1 MKKQNGDPS
10 RRGVLYA
17 GVALLAAPAIIR
29 RAAADEPV
37 QLLSHRYPALE
48 FYADK
53 IKTALPDVPVNARLM
68 PSGDAASLERIA
80 FSSGDTSLD
89 LLWANSAIL
98 PGYAKSGWLE
108 PLDDLWAKH
117 RAEFRLDDISPAS
130 LKGVSYDGHIYA
142 MPITTNTLLYA
153 YRDDLFAEKKLAPP
167 ASWDEAVQIA
177 KTLNSPRRSGIT
189 LSLKW
194 DQPPYELQSV
204 LNTVGDGWF
213 DKDFHPA
220 FNDARGVAAIETI
233 KRLVPFAV
241 PGYTAQVND
250 ESTVNFA
257 QDVAATGQQWATRC
271 STMDNP
277 DKSHVVGKIKWAV
290 PPGGHQGLSTDAY
303 AISRNSRRDKD
314 MLFRILA
321 TALNEQNQRSG
332 AALAVPTRRA
342 VLNDPAIQ
350 AKYRWYP
357 AVSAALDAAQP
368 FPALPEFIETAELST
383 KRMVQAIVGQMGV
396 KEALDAG
403 AAEVSDLLKRRGYNI

>member
-1 MKKQNGDPS
+1 MTNHPG
-10 RRGVLYA
+10 RRGFLA
-17 GVALLAAPAIIR
+17 ATTALLASPAIPR
-29 RAAADEPV
+29 RASADEPV

-48 FYADK
+48 FYAEK
-53 IKTALPDVPVNARLM
+53 VKTALPGVPVNARLM
-68 PSGDAASLERIA
+68 PSGEAGSLERIA

-89 LLWANSAIL
+89 LIWANGAMV
-98 PGYAKSGWLE
+98 PGYAKAGWLE

-117 RAEFRLDDISPAS
+117 REEFRLDDISPAA
-130 LKGVSYDGHIYA
+130 LKGCSYDGHIYA
-142 MPITTNTLLYA
+142 MPITINTLLYA
-153 YRDDLFAEKKLAPP
+153 YRDDLFEQNKLTPP
-167 ASWDEAVQIA
+167 TTWEEAVAIA
-177 KTLNSPRRSGIT
+177 KALNSPRRNGIS

-213 DKDFHPA
+213 DKDLHPV
-220 FNDARGVAAIETI
+220 FNDAKGIAAIDTFR
-233 KRLVPFAV
+233 RLAQYAV
-241 PGYTAQVND
+241 PGYTAQGND
-250 ESTVNFA
+250 ESTVNFS

-277 DKSHVVGKIKWAV
+277 QKSRVVGKIKWAV
-290 PPGGHQGLSTDAY
+290 PPGGHQALSTDAY

-314 MLFRILA
+314 VLFRILA
-321 TALNEQNQRSG
+321 TALNDANQREG
-332 AALAVPTRRA
+332 AALCVPTRRS

-357 AVSAALDAAQP
+357 AVSAALDTALP

-383 KRMVQAIVGQMGV
+383 KRMVQAIVGQMPT

-403 AAEVSDLLKRRGYNI
+403 AGEVSDLLKRRGYNI